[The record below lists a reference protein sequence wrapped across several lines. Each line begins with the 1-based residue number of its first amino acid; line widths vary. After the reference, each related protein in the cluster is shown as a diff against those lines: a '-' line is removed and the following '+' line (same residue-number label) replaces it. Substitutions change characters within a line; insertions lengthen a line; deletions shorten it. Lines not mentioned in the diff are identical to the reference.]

1 MADKD
6 YAPLSTACVRALN
19 DRLYEKRKAAALE
32 IEKMVRDFVS
42 VGNTSQIKKLL
53 KVLGGEFAISQ
64 NPHMR
69 KGGLIG
75 LAAMAIGLGKETGS
89 YTSDLILPILTC
101 LSDADSR
108 VRYYACESLYNVV
121 KVSRESVLPLFNEIF
136 GCISTLVADPD
147 QNVKNGSELID
158 RLLKDIVTENDNF
171 DVESFVPALRER
183 MYTKDRFVRQFL
195 VSWIGVLDS
204 VPESSIVKHL
214 PEFLDPLFN
223 ILDDSSPEIYTMC
236 ENLLG
241 EFLANIIKKPD
252 CVDFAGMINILIV
265 HSQSNNVLLQMMAI
279 TWIREFVSL
288 AGVAMLPFTSGILTA
303 VLPSLAFDDE
313 ERKTVREMSRTVNQS
328 QMKLIPNENDADG
341 VKTSQTYE
349 LDLPAVIDV
358 LTKQLLR
365 GTVHSKIAALK
376 WIYHLFINIPKK
388 MFEHID
394 NIFPVLLK
402 TLSDHSDEVVI
413 LDLEVLAE
421 ISSSKTGRSAA
432 NNGTSPHFKQF
443 ILSLLK
449 LFSAD
454 RSLLESKGS
463 FIIRQLCVLLSA
475 EDIYKSISELLV
487 KEENLKFARLM
498 VETLST
504 ILLTASELF
513 DLRTRLK
520 ELSSKESCQLFCC
533 LYQTWCHSQIATV
546 ALCLLSGCYAHAGDL
561 IRIIGDQEVTVEM
574 LTELD
579 RLIQLL
585 ESPIFTFLRMELL
598 YSDQI
603 SHDLIN
609 TMYSLLMLLPQSE
622 AFNLVKNRL
631 ACVPHV
637 YKAENI
643 RVNKKSKRK
652 KYLDEIDFQSLLEHF
667 QEVVSRHQLARRKD
681 KTQQIL
687 MLARGGTGSAGS

>member
-42 VGNTSQIKKLL
+42 VGNSSQIKKLL
-53 KVLGGEFAISQ
+53 KVLGSEFAISQ

-158 RLLKDIVTENDNF
+158 RLLKDIVIESQSF

-183 MYTKDRFVRQFL
+183 MYTKDKFVRQFL

-204 VPESSIVKHL
+204 VPDNIIVRHL

-223 ILDDSSPEIYTMC
+223 ILDDASPEIYTMC

-241 EFLANIIKKPD
+241 EFLANIIKKPEY
-252 CVDFAGMINILIV
+252 VDFAGMINILII
-265 HSQSNNVLLQMMAI
+265 HSQSTNVLLQMMAI
-279 TWIREFVSL
+279 TWIREFVCL
-288 AGVAMLPFTSGILTA
+288 AGEAMLPFTSGILTA
-303 VLPSLAFDDE
+303 VLPSLAFEDE
-313 ERKTVREMSRTVNQS
+313 ERKTVREMSKTVNQN
-328 QMKLIPNENDADG
+328 QMKLIPNENDESSI
-341 VKTSQTYE
+341 KTSHKYE
-349 LDLPAVIDV
+349 LDLPAVIEV
-358 LTKQLLR
+358 LTRQLQR

-388 MFEHID
+388 MFQHID

-421 ISSSKTGRSAA
+421 ISSSKTGRTESKDSS
-432 NNGTSPHFKQF
+432 TSPHFKQF

-454 RSLLESKGS
+454 RNLLECKGS

-475 EDIYKSISELLV
+475 EDIYKSISQLLV

-504 ILLTASELF
+504 ILLTSSELF
-513 DLRTRLK
+513 ELRNMLK
-520 ELSSKESCQLFCC
+520 ELSSKDSCQLFCC

-546 ALCLLSGCYAHAGDL
+546 CLCLLSGCYAHAGDL

-579 RLIQLL
+579 RLVQLL

-598 YSDQI
+598 NNDGH
-603 SHDLIN
+603 SHDLTN
-609 TMYSLLMLLPQSE
+609 SLYGLLMLLPQSE
-622 AFNLVKNRL
+622 AFKLVKNRL
-631 ACVPHV
+631 ACVPHIQKGE
-637 YKAENI
+637 KARDN
-643 RVNKKSKRK
+643 NKKNKRK
-652 KYLDEIDFQSLLEHF
+652 KHFDEIDFPSLLEHF
-667 QEVVSRHQLARRKD
+667 QEVVSRHQLARRKE
-681 KTQQIL
+681 KTSQIIT
-687 MLARGGTGSAGS
+687 REVHNINVN